1 MKIRGNTVGT
11 PLSIEKIK
19 EEISTLL
26 VVELISLSGLM
37 TASHSATEILRYL
50 GNGGYVIGMDD
61 NGMLVTLAG
70 YNLDSEL
77 AIFTTPTDANGA
89 WKEYTID
96 DNKIVTVKE
105 MSFAT
110 KAEIGNIETAL
121 DRILAIQNKLIGGE
135 EE

>member
-26 VVELISLSGLM
+26 VVELDSVFW
-37 TASHSATEILRYL
+37 TANYSATEILRYL
-50 GNGGYVIGMDD
+50 GNGGYVIGLDFD
-61 NGMLVTLAG
+61 GLVTLAG

-77 AIFTTPTDANGA
+77 AIFKTPTDANGV

-96 DNKIVTVKE
+96 DNKNVIVKE

-110 KAEIGNIETAL
+110 KGQIGDMETAL
-121 DRILAIQNKLIGGE
+121 DSILAIQNELIGGDA
-135 EE
+135 